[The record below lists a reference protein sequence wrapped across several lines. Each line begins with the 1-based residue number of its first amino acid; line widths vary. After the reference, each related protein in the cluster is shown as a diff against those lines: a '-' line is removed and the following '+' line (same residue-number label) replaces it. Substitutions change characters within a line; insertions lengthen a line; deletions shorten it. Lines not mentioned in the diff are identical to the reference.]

1 MLKAGII
8 GCGRI
13 VEEGHAEA
21 FLKLKDRVQVVAI
34 ADPAP
39 KRLEKIGTLLG
50 VPEGNRYTDYK
61 DLVTS
66 QTLDFIDLAVPH
78 FVHKEAAVF
87 CANHGQNLLM
97 EKPLA
102 TDMAEAQAIA
112 DAVAKNRIHFCLL
125 HNYLYMGN
133 YAAALKTIE
142 EGKIGKPFL
151 SRCDV
156 IMSNFWPGAQDAD
169 PTWRTQM
176 AKSGGGALIDNGY
189 HFIYLLEALMQ
200 SPIKRVYAKV
210 GTFFHD
216 INVDDTA
223 VVLYEHENGGV
234 SDLKVGW
241 SAVSSRFEQEIHGT
255 KGSLLFGSI
264 LGSESSA
271 PPLQLCTESGCTSVD
286 MPDWGFWGFNKL
298 FERFVD
304 DFEAKKSPVSMAAG
318 LRNLRIIMAGY
329 ESSRTGRPVD
339 VGA

>member
-21 FLKLKDRVQVVAI
+21 LLKLKDRVQVVAL

-39 KRLEKIGTLLG
+39 KRLKKLAELFG
-50 VPEGNRYTDYK
+50 VPEEKRYADYK
-61 DLVTS
+61 SLVANEE
-66 QTLDFIDLAVPH
+66 LDFIDLAVPH
-78 FVHKEAAVF
+78 FVHKDAAVF
-87 CANHGQNLLM
+87 CAEHGQNLLM

-102 TDMAEAQAIA
+102 TSMEEAQAIA
-112 DAVAKNRIHFCLL
+112 NAVLKSGIHFCLL
-125 HNYLYMGN
+125 HNNLYMGN
-133 YAAALKTIE
+133 YAAALKSIE
-142 EGKIGKPFL
+142 QGRIGTPFL

-200 SPIKRVYAKV
+200 SPVKRVFAKV
-210 GTFFHD
+210 GTFFHK

-223 VVLYEHENGGV
+223 VVLFEHENGGV

-241 SAVSSRFEQEIHGT
+241 SAVSSRFEQEVHGT
-255 KGSLLFGSI
+255 SGSLLFGSI
-264 LGSESSA
+264 LGSESSH
-271 PPLQLCTESGCTSVD
+271 PPLQLCTEAGCTTVD
-286 MPDWGFWGFNKL
+286 IPNWGFWGFNKL
-298 FERFVD
+298 FEQYVD
-304 DFEAKKSPVSMAAG
+304 GFEARKSPVSMEAG
-318 LRNLRIIMAGY
+318 LRNLKIIMAGY
-329 ESSRTGRPVD
+329 ESSRTGRPIDVD
-339 VGA
+339 A